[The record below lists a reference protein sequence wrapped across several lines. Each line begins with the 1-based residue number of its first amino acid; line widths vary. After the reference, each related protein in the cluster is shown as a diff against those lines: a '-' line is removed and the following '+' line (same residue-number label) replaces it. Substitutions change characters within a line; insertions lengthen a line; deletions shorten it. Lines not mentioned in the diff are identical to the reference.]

1 MADLE
6 TFRTEAAAWLDANA
20 PLEIRGLELDPD
32 TGGAG
37 AGAARP
43 LIRPS

>member
-32 TGGAG
+32 TGGGLGRAP
-37 AGAARP
+37 RD
-43 LIRPS
+43 L